1 MKNKYF
7 KIFLLSL
14 FILLPLKYS
23 FADDRYLW
31 EFNRE
36 EDLRD
41 WSGQNGRF
49 SFIKQEGFMRIEGS
63 KEPTFISPPKLNLS
77 MDKTYFLKIRLKSS
91 DTVNSNGFILFRP
104 KGSPNFFSKSFLS
117 FNIKHGGAFH
127 DYMVNFKDF
136 FAPETI
142 LEQFA
147 IAFTGGNII
156 EIDSIVIYEPSFIES
171 AWNKLKQGFL
181 AEEVIRGVT
190 INTVTTPMIGSIT
203 FPTFLYGFA
212 LIISIGIIIIR
223 KRFTINDIGK
233 AVIISF
239 ICIGFIFA
247 LKMDYSWF
255 RVWQNDIKSFSGK
268 DAGQRIVLLEGAD
281 LYNFINLA
289 KTIIPKDK
297 MAKRITESEA
307 NYFAIKG
314 KYYLMPI
321 KTSKEG
327 DYIVA
332 YMDKTVAFDPVA
344 RTLSKD
350 GKAIAQPV
358 EMIYNHNNYGFIYRI
373 IK

>member
-1 MKNKYF
+1 MKKRYQ
-7 KIFLLSL
+7 IFLLSTFL
-14 FILLPLKYS
+14 IFLQFECSVAFGGTI
-23 FADDRYLW
+23 W
-31 EFNRE
+31 EFNSE
-36 EDLRD
+36 EDLRG

-49 SFIKQEGFMRIEGS
+49 SFIKQDGFVRIEGS
-63 KEPTFISPPKLNLS
+63 KEPAFISPPELNLS

-91 DTVNSNGFILFRP
+91 DAVNSNGFILFRT
-104 KGSPNFFSKSFLS
+104 KGSPTFFSNSFLS
-117 FNIKHGGAFH
+117 FNIKHGGEFH

-147 IAFTGGNII
+147 ITFTGGNII
-156 EIDSIVIYEPSFIES
+156 EIDSVEIYELSFIES
-171 AWNKLKQGFL
+171 AWHKIKQGFL

-190 INTVTTPMIGSIT
+190 INTVTTPLVGSIT
-203 FPTFLYGFA
+203 FPVFLYGIA
-212 LIISIGIIIIR
+212 LIISIGIILFR
-223 KRFTINDIGK
+223 RRWTMNDISK

-247 LKMDYSWF
+247 LRMDYNWF
-255 RVWQNDIKSFSGK
+255 RIWQKDIKMLSGK
-268 DAGQRIVLLEGAD
+268 KVEERIVTLEGAD

-297 MAKRITESEA
+297 KAKRITERGDD
-307 NYFAIKG
+307 YFAIKG

-321 KTSKEG
+321 KTSKDG

-332 YMDKTVAFDPVA
+332 YMDKTVAFDPVT
-344 RTLSKD
+344 RILSKD
-350 GKAIAQPV
+350 GKTIVYPV
-358 EMIYNHNNYGFIYRI
+358 EMVYNYNNYGFIYRI